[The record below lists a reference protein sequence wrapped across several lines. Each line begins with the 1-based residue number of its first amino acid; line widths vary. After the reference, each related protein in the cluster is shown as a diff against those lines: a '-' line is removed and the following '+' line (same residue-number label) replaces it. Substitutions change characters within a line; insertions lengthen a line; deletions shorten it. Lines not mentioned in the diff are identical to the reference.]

1 MSIVNGWGE
10 FPIGKLP
17 HIYILGNILG
27 IQIKDNTKIDN
38 LSFYKKFIWQI
49 VLSMLHFFKE

>member
-1 MSIVNGWGE
+1 MIIPRNCYMVWFYVNGWGD

-27 IQIKDNTKIDN
+27 IQIKDNTKIEN
-38 LSFYKKFIWQI
+38 LSFYKKFI
-49 VLSMLHFFKE
+49 

>member
-1 MSIVNGWGE
+1 MIIPRNCYKVWFYVNGWGD

-38 LSFYKKFIWQI
+38 LSFYKKFI
-49 VLSMLHFFKE
+49 